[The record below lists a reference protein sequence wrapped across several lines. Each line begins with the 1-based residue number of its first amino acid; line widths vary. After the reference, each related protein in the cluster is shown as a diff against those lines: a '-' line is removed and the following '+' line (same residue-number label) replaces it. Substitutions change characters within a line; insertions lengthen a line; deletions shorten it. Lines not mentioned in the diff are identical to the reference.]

1 MTRSS
6 RFVLPFALIAL
17 AASLAVGV
25 PRAAAIDPFPTTGIA
40 TLASD
45 HFTVHYSRDEAP
57 CPSAYITQEQAGE
70 ILGMAERAYTLYNG
84 WGYTPPVASVD
95 ISVDDFATNCVQ
107 FGSLTPASISD
118 RWDASIT
125 PLAPGV
131 DQVHLN
137 KVRNGLDYHVIAHEV
152 FHLFEDAGTPAGADP
167 WLEEGLAEWASV
179 RANGAASVRE
189 QNPDRTMDCVG
200 SECGDSE
207 FDRNGYP
214 GWMLFEYLAE
224 TDAAYNANDQTSKAV
239 KVKAVFDAGASMNG
253 THALSSVVS
262 PTPLGKFFE
271 DYTTARLTANFRFD
285 ALAGVLPKTQGS
297 IVVGSATGAL
307 SPVTL
312 AVNHLAVRFVDL
324 AHGLDTDTGP
334 CFAAW
339 LDLKVTLPAGVATT
353 PYYSANVKG
362 SAPQA
367 FTVSGNT
374 ATLNDISWNTCGA
387 SPHAYVS
394 LPNES
399 NDVAPS
405 VALDGRE
412 FSVSGTVAVDKNTP
426 ASASEAPAG
435 VKVTGPVIQTPTSD
449 PAPELTLHAPE
460 LMRVSAKTRLLRFI
474 VFSSGDG
481 TLKATLGSTWLGS
494 AGLHA
499 GNNDVRYILPTRLL
513 KSLRKTNTP
522 ANVLTLTSYSSGGTQ
537 GASVNRRVA
546 MKRRAEAEAQEAQQV
561 ASKVA
566 SWRPTGSF
574 SQSQRSRP
582 QASGWRSRTSSTP
595 QG

>member
-6 RFVLPFALIAL
+6 RFLLPFLLAAL

-25 PRAAAIDPFPTTGIA
+25 PRAAAIDPFPTAGIV
-40 TLASD
+40 TLSSD

-57 CPSAYITQEQAGE
+57 CPSAYITQERAGD
-70 ILGMAERAYTLYNG
+70 ILGMAERAYTLYSG
-84 WGYTPPVASVD
+84 WGYTPPAASVD

-107 FGSLTPASISD
+107 FGSLTPESISD

-152 FHLFEDAGTPAGADP
+152 FHLFEDAGATAGADP
-167 WLEEGLAEWASV
+167 WLKEGLAEWASV
-179 RANGAASVRE
+179 RANAAAGELE

-224 TDAAYNANDQTSKAV
+224 TDVAYDANEQTSKAV

-262 PTPLGKFFE
+262 PTTLGKFFE
-271 DYTTARLTANFRFD
+271 DYTTARLTGNFTFD

-297 IVVGSATGAL
+297 IVVGSSTGAI

-334 CFAAW
+334 CFAAT
-339 LDLKVTLPAGVATT
+339 LLLKITLPPGVPST
-353 PYYSANVKG
+353 PYYSANAKG
-362 SAPQA
+362 SSPKP
-367 FTVSGNT
+367 FVVSGST
-374 ATLNDISWNTCGA
+374 ASLSVPWNTCGA
-387 SPHAYVS
+387 SPRAYVS
-394 LPNES
+394 FPNES
-399 NDVAPS
+399 NDVAPP
-405 VALDGRE
+405 VLDGRE
-412 FSVSGTVAVDKNTP
+412 FTLWGNVTVDKSTP

-449 PAPELTLHAPE
+449 PAPELTLYGPE
-460 LMRVSAKTRLLRFI
+460 LIRVSTKTRLLRFI

-481 TLKATLGSTWLGS
+481 ALKATLGSTWLGS

-499 GNNDVRYILPTRLL
+499 GSNDVRYILPARLL
-513 KSLRKTNTP
+513 NSLRKTNTP
-522 ANVLTLTSYSSGGTQ
+522 ANLLMLTSYSPAGTQ
-537 GASVNRRVA
+537 GASATRRVA
-546 MKRRAEAEAQEAQQV
+546 IKAVPKPKPKKRR
-561 ASKVA
+561 K
-566 SWRPTGSF
+566 
-574 SQSQRSRP
+574 
-582 QASGWRSRTSSTP
+582 
-595 QG
+595 